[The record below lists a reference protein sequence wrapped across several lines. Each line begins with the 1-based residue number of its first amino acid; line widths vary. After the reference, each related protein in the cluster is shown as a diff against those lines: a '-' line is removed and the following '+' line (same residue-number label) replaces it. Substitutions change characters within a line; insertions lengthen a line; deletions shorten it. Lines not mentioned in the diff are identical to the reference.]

1 MFKYSTTYV
10 GMVGKVGITKID
22 SKGRVVIP
30 KDVRR
35 RLNIK
40 PGEEFLVTEIDGDTI
55 VLKRFN
61 VKKMLERLVKSS
73 KGVDFE
79 KLEAETEEE
88 GNRVA
93 KELYG
98 L

>member
-1 MFKYSTTYV
+1 
-10 GMVGKVGITKID
+10 MVGKVGITKVD
-22 SKGRVVIP
+22 SRGRVVIP

-35 RLNIK
+35 KLNIK

-55 VLKRFN
+55 VLRRFN
-61 VKKMLERLVKSS
+61 VKKMLEKLVKNSR
-73 KGVDFE
+73 GMDLE
-79 KLEAETEEE
+79 ELEAETEEE

>member
-1 MFKYSTTYV
+1 
-10 GMVGKVGITKID
+10 MVGKVGITKVD

-55 VLKRFN
+55 VLRRFN
-61 VKKMLERLVKSS
+61 VKKMLEKLVRNSRE
-73 KGVDFE
+73 VNLE
-79 KLEAETEEE
+79 ELEAETEEE

-93 KELYG
+93 KKKKSNLDQ
-98 L
+98 

>member
-1 MFKYSTTYV
+1 V
-10 GMVGKVGITKID
+10 GLTRID

-35 RLNIK
+35 KLNIK

-55 VLKRFN
+55 VLRRFN
-61 VKKMLERLVKSS
+61 VKKMLEKLVRNSR
-73 KGVDFE
+73 GINLE

>member
-1 MFKYSTTYV
+1 M
-10 GMVGKVGITKID
+10 GITRID

-35 RLNIK
+35 KLNIK

-55 VLKRFN
+55 VLRRFN
-61 VKKMLERLVKSS
+61 VKKMLEKLVRNSM
-73 KGVDFE
+73 GVDLE
-79 KLEAETEEE
+79 ELEAETEEE

>member
-1 MFKYSTTYV
+1 
-10 GMVGKVGITKID
+10 MVGKVGITKVD

-55 VLKRFN
+55 VLRRFN
-61 VKKMLERLVKSS
+61 VKKMLEKLVRNSRE
-73 KGVDFE
+73 VNLE
-79 KLEAETEEE
+79 ELEAETEEE

-93 KELYG
+93 KELYR

>member
-1 MFKYSTTYV
+1 
-10 GMVGKVGITKID
+10 MVGKVGVTKID

-35 RLNIK
+35 KLNIK

-55 VLKRFN
+55 VLRRFN
-61 VKKMLERLVKSS
+61 VKKMLEKLVRNSRE
-73 KGVDFE
+73 VNLE
-79 KLEAETEEE
+79 ELEAETREE

-93 KELYG
+93 KELYR

>member
-1 MFKYSTTYV
+1 M
-10 GMVGKVGITKID
+10 GITKVD

-35 RLNIK
+35 KLNIK

-55 VLKRFN
+55 VLRRFN
-61 VKKMLERLVKSS
+61 VKKMLEKLVRNSM
-73 KGVDFE
+73 GVDLE
-79 KLEAETEEE
+79 ELEAETEEE

>member
-1 MFKYSTTYV
+1 
-10 GMVGKVGITKID
+10 MVGKVGITKVD

-55 VLKRFN
+55 VMRRFN
-61 VKKMLERLVKSS
+61 VKKMLEKLVRNSM
-73 KGVDFE
+73 GVDLE
-79 KLEAETEEE
+79 ELEAETEEE

>member
-1 MFKYSTTYV
+1 MGV
-10 GMVGKVGITKID
+10 TKID

-35 RLNIK
+35 KLNIK

-55 VLKRFN
+55 VLRRFN
-61 VKKMLERLVKSS
+61 VKKMLEKLVRNSRE
-73 KGVDFE
+73 VNLE
-79 KLEAETEEE
+79 ELEAETREE

-93 KELYG
+93 KELYR

>member
-1 MFKYSTTYV
+1 
-10 GMVGKVGITKID
+10 MVGKVGITKMD

-35 RLNIK
+35 KLNIK

-55 VLKRFN
+55 VLRRFN
-61 VKKMLERLVKSS
+61 VKKMLEKLVKNSR
-73 KGVDFE
+73 GINLE

>member
-1 MFKYSTTYV
+1 M
-10 GMVGKVGITKID
+10 GITKVD
-22 SKGRVVIP
+22 SRGRVVIP

-35 RLNIK
+35 KLNIK

-55 VLKRFN
+55 VLRRFN
-61 VKKMLERLVKSS
+61 VKKMLEKLVKNSR
-73 KGVDFE
+73 GMDLE
-79 KLEAETEEE
+79 ELEAETEEE

>member
-1 MFKYSTTYV
+1 MGLTR
-10 GMVGKVGITKID
+10 ID

-35 RLNIK
+35 KLNIK

-55 VLKRFN
+55 VLRRFN
-61 VKKMLERLVKSS
+61 VKKMLEKLVKNSRRINL
-73 KGVDFE
+73 E
-79 KLEAETEEE
+79 KLEAEIEEE

>member
-1 MFKYSTTYV
+1 M
-10 GMVGKVGITKID
+10 GITKVD

-55 VLKRFN
+55 VMRRFN
-61 VKKMLERLVKSS
+61 VKKMLEKLVRNSM
-73 KGVDFE
+73 GVDLE
-79 KLEAETEEE
+79 ELEAETEEE

>member
-1 MFKYSTTYV
+1 
-10 GMVGKVGITKID
+10 MVGKVGITKMD

-30 KDVRR
+30 KDVRKK
-35 RLNIK
+35 LNIK

-55 VLKRFN
+55 VLRRFN
-61 VKKMLERLVKSS
+61 VKKMLEKLVRNS
-73 KGVDFE
+73 GGINLE

>member
-1 MFKYSTTYV
+1 M
-10 GMVGKVGITKID
+10 GITKMD

-35 RLNIK
+35 KLNIK

-55 VLKRFN
+55 VLRRFN
-61 VKKMLERLVKSS
+61 VKKMLEKLVKNSR
-73 KGVDFE
+73 GINLE

>member
-1 MFKYSTTYV
+1 
-10 GMVGKVGITKID
+10 MVGKVGITRID

-35 RLNIK
+35 KLNIK

-55 VLKRFN
+55 VLRRFN
-61 VKKMLERLVKSS
+61 VKKMLEKLVRNSM
-73 KGVDFE
+73 GVDLE
-79 KLEAETEEE
+79 ELEAETEEE

>member
-1 MFKYSTTYV
+1 
-10 GMVGKVGITKID
+10 MVGKVGITKVD

-30 KDVRR
+30 KDVRKK
-35 RLNIK
+35 LNIK

-55 VLKRFN
+55 VLRRFN
-61 VKKMLERLVKSS
+61 VKKMLEKLVRNSRE
-73 KGVDFE
+73 VNLE
-79 KLEAETEEE
+79 ELEAETEEE

>member
-1 MFKYSTTYV
+1 
-10 GMVGKVGITKID
+10 MVGKVGLTRID

-35 RLNIK
+35 KLNIK

-55 VLKRFN
+55 VLRRFN
-61 VKKMLERLVKSS
+61 VKKMLEKLVRNSR
-73 KGVDFE
+73 GINLE

>member
-1 MFKYSTTYV
+1 M
-10 GMVGKVGITKID
+10 GITKVD

-40 PGEEFLVTEIDGDTI
+40 PGEEFLISEIDGDTI
-55 VLKRFN
+55 VLRRFN
-61 VKKMLERLVKSS
+61 VKKMLEKLVKNSG
-73 KGVDFE
+73 KINLE
-79 KLEAETEEE
+79 KLEAETQEE

-93 KELYG
+93 KKKKSNLD
-98 L
+98 

>member
-1 MFKYSTTYV
+1 
-10 GMVGKVGITKID
+10 MVGKVGITKVD

-55 VLKRFN
+55 VLRRFN
-61 VKKMLERLVKSS
+61 VKKMLEKLVRNSRE
-73 KGVDFE
+73 VNLE
-79 KLEAETEEE
+79 ELEAETEEE

-93 KELYG
+93 KKKKSNLD
-98 L
+98 

>member
-1 MFKYSTTYV
+1 
-10 GMVGKVGITKID
+10 MVGKVGITKVD

-55 VLKRFN
+55 VLRRFN
-61 VKKMLERLVKSS
+61 VKKMLEKLVRNSRE
-73 KGVDFE
+73 VNLE
-79 KLEAETEEE
+79 ELEAETEEE

-93 KELYG
+93 RELYR

>member
-1 MFKYSTTYV
+1 MGLTR
-10 GMVGKVGITKID
+10 ID

-35 RLNIK
+35 KLNIK

-55 VLKRFN
+55 VLRRFN
-61 VKKMLERLVKSS
+61 VKKMLEKLVRNSR
-73 KGVDFE
+73 GINLE

>member
-1 MFKYSTTYV
+1 
-10 GMVGKVGITKID
+10 MVGKVGITKVD

-55 VLKRFN
+55 VLRRFN
-61 VKKMLERLVKSS
+61 VKKMLEKLVRNSRE
-73 KGVDFE
+73 VN
-79 KLEAETEEE
+79 LEELGAETEEE

-93 KELYG
+93 KELYR

>member
-1 MFKYSTTYV
+1 
-10 GMVGKVGITKID
+10 MVGKVGITKVD

-55 VLKRFN
+55 VLRRFN
-61 VKKMLERLVKSS
+61 VKKMLEKLVRNSRE
-73 KGVDFE
+73 VNLE
-79 KLEAETEEE
+79 ELEAETEEE